1 MLQALCLSDIGIGW
15 LQSAGSC
22 LRCCRAALA
31 MSPTRRAAAAAAAHD
46 QRRASAC
53 HRYPLP
59 AFAIF
64 SPSLPVAR
72 LTACVRAGTVK
83 VQRCCIDHTHTHTQ
97 SVPGAVPSGTHLTL
111 QCVRAYTYDRRRTTP
126 HGTAPRRCGRPAGR
140 PLYLL
145 SLRPLG
151 SSHVNMQPTNRT
163 RQK

>member
-1 MLQALCLSDIGIGW
+1 MSAMLPRCAGNVANTPSSSSSSSTRPAPCFSLS
-15 LQSAGSC
+15 
-22 LRCCRAALA
+22 
-31 MSPTRRAAAAAAAHD
+31 
-46 QRRASAC
+46 
-53 HRYPLP
+53 
-59 AFAIF
+59 
-64 SPSLPVAR
+64 SLSS
-72 LTACVRAGTVK
+72 ACVRHLLSLPPCRSSHSVCACGDRQGATLLH
-83 VQRCCIDHTHTHTQ
+83 RPHTHTHTHTHTQ